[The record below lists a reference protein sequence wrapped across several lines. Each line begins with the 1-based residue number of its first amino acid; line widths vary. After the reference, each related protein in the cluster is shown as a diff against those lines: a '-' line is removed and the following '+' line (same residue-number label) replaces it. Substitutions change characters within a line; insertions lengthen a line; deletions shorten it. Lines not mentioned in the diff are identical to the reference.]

1 MNFRLISK
9 KTPDVISILSFVI
22 FFILS
27 CDSSES
33 IQPLEQN
40 KVDPFIQNKKIAKTI
55 NLGNALDAPNEG
67 EWGVTLEAEYF
78 QIIKSAG
85 FSGVRLPVRWSH
97 HTQANSPFTID
108 ENFFKRVD
116 WAVQNALDN
125 DLAIVINIHH
135 FEEIFSDPLA
145 FKQKL
150 LSLWEQIARH
160 YKDYPDNII
169 FEMLNEP
176 HQKLTSEIWNE
187 FIAEG
192 ISLIR
197 KIDNKRTL
205 MIGPSNWNSINSL
218 NTLEI
223 PNDENLI
230 ITVHYYSPFEFTH
243 QGASWV
249 EDSDRWM
256 GTTWDATNTQKELID
271 KDIAI
276 VREWGIRNNRPIFIG
291 EFGAYSKA
299 DFNSRFRWTEY
310 MVQVMQKNEISWSYW
325 EFCSGFGAWDQQTKK
340 WNELLYALIQPN

>member
-1 MNFRLISK
+1 MSKINFGFEKIHQDEKENRVAGVFDSVAKNYDLMNDLMSFGMHRLWKEVLVEIAELNKDSYVL
-9 KTPDVISILSFVI
+9 DVASGT
-22 FFILS
+22 
-27 CDSSES
+27 CDIPKIVLREF
-33 IQPLEQN
+33 PNN
-40 KVDPFIQNKKIAKTI
+40 KVYATDI
-55 NLGNALDAPNEG
+55 NHNM
-67 EWGVTLEAEYF
+67 LEVGY
-78 QIIKSAG
+78 KRS
-85 FSGVRLPVRWSH
+85 
-97 HTQANSPFTID
+97 ID

-160 YKDYPDNII
+160 FKDYPDDII

-197 KIDNKRTL
+197 KIDDERTL
-205 MIGPSNWNSINSL
+205 MIGPANWNSINSL

-276 VREWGIRNNRPIFIG
+276 AKEWGIRNNRPIFIG

>member
-1 MNFRLISK
+1 MPPGALR
-9 KTPDVISILSFVI
+9 P
-22 FFILS
+22 
-27 CDSSES
+27 
-33 IQPLEQN
+33 
-40 KVDPFIQNKKIAKTI
+40 
-55 NLGNALDAPNEG
+55 LDAPG
-67 EWGVTLEAEYF
+67 ALRAAPPALASLLSSLFTYSFTALTIKDKFAVFASGSTSAVDGG
-78 QIIKSAG
+78 IIISKQADGAG
-85 FSGVRLPVRWSH
+85 FALGYDSGTSRWG
-97 HTQANSPFTID
+97 
-108 ENFFKRVD
+108 
-116 WAVQNALDN
+116 LDN

-160 YKDYPDNII
+160 FKDYPDDII

-197 KIDNKRTL
+197 KIDDKRTL
-205 MIGPSNWNSINSL
+205 MIGPANWNSINSL

-249 EDSDRWM
+249 ENSDRWM

-276 VREWGIRNNRPIFIG
+276 VKEWGIRNNRPIFIG

-325 EFCSGFGAWDQQTKK
+325 EFCSGFGAWDQETKK